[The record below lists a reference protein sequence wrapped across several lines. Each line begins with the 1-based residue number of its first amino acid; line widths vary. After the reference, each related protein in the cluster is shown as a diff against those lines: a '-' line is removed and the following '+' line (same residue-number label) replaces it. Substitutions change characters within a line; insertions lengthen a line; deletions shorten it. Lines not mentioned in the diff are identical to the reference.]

1 MGKKDLKRTANDSQ
15 NLTEMFKRKKPSSAK
30 ISTTAVA
37 SPLSATTSA
46 ISVAPLSSAT
56 TPKIYV
62 ASPSSATVS
71 TVSQNQQSDH
81 GDAPHQPKKKFS
93 PRKFGKKKIT
103 KCSFLQDWFVTHPWI
118 H

>member
-15 NLTEMFKRKKPSSAK
+15 NLAEMFKRKKPSSA
-30 ISTTAVA
+30 
-37 SPLSATTSA
+37 TTSA
-46 ISVAPLSSAT
+46 ISVASLSSAT